1 MLDTHNQ
8 RFFLQVLKESL
19 RFPCKMYLCTYSKTV
34 CMYSSQE
41 MWNRCRNEAVL
52 NLHQQM
58 QVQIGTCY
66 MEGSESYQVVVNIN
80 NM

>member
-1 MLDTHNQ
+1 M
-8 RFFLQVLKESL
+8 KSL
-19 RFPCKMYLCTYSKTV
+19 WFPFKTSLCTYLKTV
-34 CMYSSQE
+34 FMYSSQE

-66 MEGSESYQVVVNIN
+66 MEGSENYQVVVNIN